1 MKYFKALGL
10 LFVAFLVLGM
20 YGTYGTYGNNN
31 DNSNIINDQSVHL
44 APIQEKNKTNL
55 SSIDS
60 NNTITID
67 KNKAISIAKL
77 YDDNFD
83 CEFYYYEKMDF
94 NAKLSPDNK
103 YWIIKVTG
111 EKNRPIYS
119 VTVNA
124 KNCASKKTDAKSSW
138 IPLNELKAQYAASI
152 ITAYAD
158 LGSCYNNSKPVKVS
172 LNGKNVWKVEA
183 RKYNFDGGDSVYC
196 IYFNDQN
203 GQIMTTWNDFN
214 KNAGKTGFLTL
225 NEVDNTINKMLNT
238 ALPEYKPPKF
248 KDILKDF
255 YPE

>member
-103 YWIIKVTG
+103 
-111 EKNRPIYS
+111 
-119 VTVNA
+119 
-124 KNCASKKTDAKSSW
+124 
-138 IPLNELKAQYAASI
+138 
-152 ITAYAD
+152 
-158 LGSCYNNSKPVKVS
+158 
-172 LNGKNVWKVEA
+172 
-183 RKYNFDGGDSVYC
+183 
-196 IYFNDQN
+196 N